1 MKLKALRGATTC
13 LNNSPAD
20 IEIAVF
26 ELVAELLNR
35 NQLNKEQ
42 IISITFSATKDL
54 DACFPASIARKRFK
68 WEDVAFLDCQQMY
81 VKKDLKK
88 CIRLLAHVW
97 LPDNQLPI
105 HTYLGEANSLRP
117 DL

>member
-13 LNNSPAD
+13 INNSSEE

-26 ELVAELLNR
+26 ELISELLNR
-35 NQLNKEQ
+35 NQLNEEQ

-54 DACFPASIARKRFK
+54 DACFPASIARKRFE
-68 WEDVAFLDCQQMY
+68 WEDVALLDCQQMY

-88 CIRLLAHVW
+88 CIRVLAHVW
-97 LPDNQLPI
+97 LPDNQLAI

>member
-13 LNNSPAD
+13 LNNSHEE

-26 ELVAELLNR
+26 ELLSELLTR
-35 NQLNKEQ
+35 NKLKEGN

-68 WEDVAFLDCQQMY
+68 WEDVALLDCQQMY
-81 VKKDLKK
+81 VKKDLEK
-88 CIRLLAHVW
+88 CIRVLAHVW

-105 HTYLGEANSLRP
+105 HTYLGKANSLRP
-117 DL
+117 DR